1 MRDIILNLLKP
12 IRIFKTLLIFAFFLK
27 TAYAEVYNEIIVDGN
42 DRLSVET
49 IIMFSG
55 IKTGNDL
62 TDDDLNNSIKNLYKT
77 NYFKD
82 INLST
87 SDKVIRIEIVENP
100 IIQNIKI
107 NGVKNKAILEKL
119 KKITKK
125 SEKYPYLKNKILD
138 QNNLLLN
145 IIRAT
150 GFYFAKIETNVID
163 NRNNSV
169 DIIYNFKLGKR
180 AIIKKINFQGN
191 KIFRDSKLRNVI
203 KSEEGRL

>member
-1 MRDIILNLLKP
+1 MKDIILNLLKP

-55 IKTGNDL
+55 IKTGQDL
-62 TDDDLNNSIKNLYKT
+62 SDNDLNNSIKNLYKT

-125 SEKYPYLKNKILD
+125 NEKYPYLKNKILD

-163 NRNNSV
+163 NKNNC
-169 DIIYNFKLGKR
+169 
-180 AIIKKINFQGN
+180 
-191 KIFRDSKLRNVI
+191 
-203 KSEEGRL
+203 